1 MKNYLTFLF
10 YGLNI
15 FREDDNKNEYLN
27 IKIKKNRICLFYFL
41 VFFISVKHIR
51 F

>member
-27 IKIKKNRICLFYFL
+27 IIK
-41 VFFISVKHIR
+41 
-51 F
+51 

>member
-1 MKNYLTFLF
+1 MKNYPTFLF

-27 IKIKKNRICLFYFL
+27 IIK
-41 VFFISVKHIR
+41 
-51 F
+51 